1 MSFKTIKYFKQSE
14 SNTNDLVALDAW
26 QVRAMKN
33 VTSHH
38 LSSRVINSF
47 ILKVFGKSYQFSY
60 GDLTR
65 NIQQDCNYILDLTGA
80 PMPIAIRAIQGSVYV
95 IERPPFKTSVRLS
108 SSKANMVRNEASL
121 LCDVWIPWT
130 VSILTMPTEKNAL
143 PSLKI
148 LYNHEPLSSFEDT
161 VAPAWTPNF
170 HHNGEVCLGQ
180 TIANFTNA
188 VAEGHIDPKNVSE
201 VYNYLIND
209 YFNGGWNLDLGGGI
223 IRTICN
229 LSIGKFTM
237 SPLEDLDLAARA
249 LSAKVKI
256 KNSTNFRSR
265 ELTKI
270 KNAYLTWSLMDLS
283 EVLDAVKTCTK
294 QSNMS
299 YTVSDILAKDK
310 DIHGLNE
317 KESITSLLRSIYL
330 SDSRTFKNGVDWSV
344 VINFSKEVIVDS
356 LIRHNVI
363 NTIGSVEDYQ
373 TSHANSICERAAR
386 SLIEEHEELFLSFM
400 KSSLD
405 IIANNILD
413 GSTEFQQIEV
423 DFNDIV
429 NEKEYCVSALEE
441 KSLYDY

>member
-38 LSSRVINSF
+38 LSSRVINSVS
-47 ILKVFGKSYQFSY
+47 LKVFGKSYQFSY

-108 SSKANMVRNEASL
+108 PSKANMVRNEASIF
-121 LCDVWIPWT
+121 CDVWIPWT

-143 PSLKI
+143 PSLRM
-148 LYNHEPLSSFEDT
+148 LYNDGPLSSREDILI
-161 VAPAWTPNF
+161 APWTPNL
-170 HHNGEVCLGQ
+170 HHTGDICLGQ
-180 TIANFTNA
+180 TIANFTSA
-188 VAEGHIDPKNVSE
+188 VAEGHINSNNVSE
-201 VYNYLIND
+201 VYHYLIND

-229 LSIGKFTM
+229 LSIGKFTT
-237 SPLEDLDLAARA
+237 SPLEDPDLAARA
-249 LSAKVKI
+249 INSKVKI
-256 KNSTNFRSR
+256 KNSVNFRSR
-265 ELTKI
+265 ELTRI

-283 EVLDAVKTCTK
+283 EVLHAVKQCTK
-294 QSNMS
+294 QGGMS
-299 YTVSDILAKDK
+299 YKVSDILTRDK
-310 DIHGLNE
+310 DINELNE
-317 KESITSLLRSIYL
+317 KESISLLLRSIYL
-330 SDSRTFKNGVDWSV
+330 SDSPTFKNGVDWSV
-344 VINFSKEVIVDS
+344 IVNFSKEVIVDS
-356 LIRHNVI
+356 LIRLNVI

-413 GSTEFQQIEV
+413 GSTEFQEIEV